1 MKIGKGKIVLA
12 VLVVLLIVTGVRN
25 IKQKKADNEK
35 ILKQVTVV
43 SDGKVKAEN
52 EGKLVLVT
60 GEIDYENPIDFDE
73 LDYTL
78 NTFKIKR
85 TVKDFVS
92 FEKDGQTH
100 YEWQERT
107 EAKHNVYRPL
117 DLLYTIEESETP
129 TVGEFTL
136 DDYGLSRVRTN
147 SSYSDNETIYG
158 LAWNG
163 LEYTNPNHDEEEVG
177 DVSVTYEYFDVDKCE
192 YLTILAKQKGNSFE
206 PYKLGK
212 TQIYSIYEGK
222 VDSTDMLKD
231 KLDIEVKQSKR
242 GRIAFIILI
251 VAIAALVA
259 FDRKK
264 NGKKADGDAKSEEK
278 PESTENSAENES
290 EKSE

>member
-100 YEWQERT
+100 YEWQP
-107 EAKHNVYRPL
+107 AGFA
-117 DLLYTIEESETP
+117 LYN
-129 TVGEFTL
+129 
-136 DDYGLSRVRTN
+136 R
-147 SSYSDNETIYG
+147 
-158 LAWNG
+158 
-163 LEYTNPNHDEEEVG
+163 
-177 DVSVTYEYFDVDKCE
+177 
-192 YLTILAKQKGNSFE
+192 
-206 PYKLGK
+206 
-212 TQIYSIYEGK
+212 
-222 VDSTDMLKD
+222 
-231 KLDIEVKQSKR
+231 
-242 GRIAFIILI
+242 
-251 VAIAALVA
+251 
-259 FDRKK
+259 RK
-264 NGKKADGDAKSEEK
+264 
-278 PESTENSAENES
+278 
-290 EKSE
+290 

>member
-1 MKIGKGKIVLA
+1 MKISKGKIVLA
-12 VLVVLLIVTGVRN
+12 VLLVLLIVTGVRN
-25 IKQKKADNEK
+25 IKQRKADNEK
-35 ILKQVTVV
+35 ILKQVTIV

-52 EGKLVLVT
+52 EGKLVLVS
-60 GEIDYENPIDFDE
+60 GEIDYENPIDFEE

-78 NTFKIKR
+78 NTFKITR

-92 FEKDGQTH
+92 FEKDGKTH

-107 EAKHNVYRPL
+107 EPKHNVYRPL
-117 DLLYTIEESETP
+117 DLLYTIEEVERP

-136 DDYGLSRVRTN
+136 DDYGLEHVRTN
-147 SSYSDNETIYG
+147 TSYSDNETIYG

-163 LEYTNPNHDEEEVG
+163 MEYTNPNRDEEEVG

-222 VDSTDMLKD
+222 VTSTDMLKE

-242 GRIAFIILI
+242 GRIAFIVLILAIAGI
-251 VAIAALVA
+251 VAY
-259 FDRKK
+259 DKKK
-264 NGKKADGDAKSEEK
+264 NGKRSDEKKSEA
-278 PESTENSAENES
+278 TETPAEEPKDES

>member
-1 MKIGKGKIVLA
+1 MKISKGKIVLA
-12 VLVVLLIVTGVRN
+12 VLLVLLVVTGVRS
-25 IKQKKADNEK
+25 IKQRKADNKK
-35 ILKQVTVV
+35 ILKQVTIV

-52 EGKLVLVT
+52 EGKLVLVS
-60 GEIDYENPIDFDE
+60 GEIDYENPIDFEE

-92 FEKDGQTH
+92 FEKDGKTH

-117 DLLYTIEESETP
+117 DLLYTIEEIETP
-129 TVGEFTL
+129 TIGEFTL
-136 DDYGLSRVRTN
+136 DNYGLEHVRTN
-147 SSYSDNETIYG
+147 ASYSDNETIYG

-163 LEYTNPNHDEEEVG
+163 MEYTNPNRDEEEVG

-222 VDSTDMLKD
+222 VDSTDILKE
-231 KLDIEVKQSKR
+231 KLDIEVKQNKR
-242 GRIAFIILI
+242 GRIALI
-251 VAIAALVA
+251 VLILAIAGIVA
-259 FDRKK
+259 FDKKK
-264 NGKKADGDAKSEEK
+264 NGKKADEK
-278 PESTENSAENES
+278 ES